1 MRKMSIN
8 ILIYM
13 ILILNGNLFAASY
26 DAYKI
31 FLQGSFDYGAR
42 DIDNAITNYEKVIAL
57 DKNAFA
63 VYKKLVWLY
72 YDSGNTDKAFQIA
85 DKINDLDGNN
95 PQTTIFLSEFY
106 FFVNKLDIS
115 KQFCE
120 KTIKLDPDNKTAMVH
135 LAFYYY
141 LDKKFKESI
150 KYWNMLLQ
158 KRPDDAVG
166 YLGLGMAQEGLAM
179 YEAALKS
186 YDQTIRIHSSRVIS
200 TYAYIAKAHIYET
213 IGKADLV
220 VKEYEKYMSAY
231 PNSAL
236 ALMCLGEYYYKTK
249 NYTKAKDYFLKAK
262 KYDRSNTLIVNSYLG
277 NIYEQTGQFDN
288 AIAEFEII
296 AATENK
302 NISVLREIGRC
313 YFILKKYSKAEK
325 TFLKAL
331 DIAPL
336 NNEILYLTAVNYI
349 DWKKYNKAIEY
360 LNKTIKLVPNSADAY
375 FYLGFAYNENKDFE
389 NAEKALLKAIE
400 INPDHSRAMNYLGYT
415 YADKGIKL
423 KESEK
428 LIARAVALEPKNSIY
443 LDSSG
448 WLCYRQGKFDLA
460 EKLLLEAV
468 DGMKC
473 HVIYDHLGDNYVA
486 LNKISQAWIAY
497 SLSYDFKQDKNVKK
511 KLNLVQAKMS
521 QEELYKQMLLR
532 SKDNY
537 TRLLSFKT
545 GFKVKLGSNP
555 FSKNFLYIPF
565 SYTQSSNV
573 KIEFPATVVMGG
585 ISISIKNGKAKITP
599 EAFKKEIPSAVSNFI
614 LQACDIFSDNFYKQF
629 SDAKITRKGNSLIY
643 SRENAKLTLNMDT
656 ALIESLS
663 QNGMVVRIL
672 KYEDF
677 CISKI
682 PTKIKVISK
691 NMNTKLFLEGTKIS
705 PIDDIENENKSSGSG
720 KN

>member
-1 MRKMSIN
+1 MMKRKISIS
-8 ILIYM
+8 ILMCM

-31 FLQGSFDYGAR
+31 FLQGNFDCKAG
-42 DIDNAITNYEKVIAL
+42 DIDNAIKNYEKVIAL

-72 YDSGNTDKAFQIA
+72 YNSGNIDKALQIA
-85 DKINDLDGNN
+85 GKINYLDGNN
-95 PQTTIFLSEFY
+95 PQTTIFLAKFY
-106 FFVNKLDIS
+106 FFVNKLDIG

-120 KTIKLDPDNKTAMVH
+120 KTIKLDP
-135 LAFYYY
+135 
-141 LDKKFKESI
+141 
-150 KYWNMLLQ
+150 
-158 KRPDDAVG
+158 
-166 YLGLGMAQEGLAM
+166 
-179 YEAALKS
+179 
-186 YDQTIRIHSSRVIS
+186 
-200 TYAYIAKAHIYET
+200 
-213 IGKADLV
+213 
-220 VKEYEKYMSAY
+220 
-231 PNSAL
+231 
-236 ALMCLGEYYYKTK
+236 
-249 NYTKAKDYFLKAK
+249 
-262 KYDRSNTLIVNSYLG
+262 
-277 NIYEQTGQFDN
+277 
-288 AIAEFEII
+288 
-296 AATENK
+296 
-302 NISVLREIGRC
+302 
-313 YFILKKYSKAEK
+313 
-325 TFLKAL
+325 
-331 DIAPL
+331 
-336 NNEILYLTAVNYI
+336 
-349 DWKKYNKAIEY
+349 
-360 LNKTIKLVPNSADAY
+360 NSADAY
-375 FYLGFAYNENKDFE
+375 YYLGSAYNENKDFE
-389 NAEKALLKAIE
+389 NAEKAFLKAIE
-400 INPDHSRAMNYLGYT
+400 INPAHSRTINYLGYT

-460 EKLLLEAV
+460 EKLLLEAA

-486 LNKISQAWIAY
+486 LNKVSQAWMAY
-497 SLSYDFKQDKNVKK
+497 SLSYDFKQGKNVKK
-511 KLNLVQAKMS
+511 KLDLVQAKMS

-545 GFKVKLGSNP
+545 GFKVKFGSNP
-555 FSKNFLYIPF
+555 FSKNFLYVPF
-565 SYTQSSNV
+565 SYTQSNNV

-643 SRENAKLTLNMDT
+643 SKENAKLTLNMDT

-663 QNGMVVRIL
+663 QNGMIVRIL

-691 NMNTKLFLEGTKIS
+691 NMNTKLFLEATKIS
-705 PIDDIENENKSSGSG
+705 HIDDIENENKSSGSG